1 MKKVAI
7 YYRVSTER
15 QDFAS
20 QQLAVEQWIEELP
33 EDKKPS
39 VIKVFKDEGISGK
52 TVNRPGFQDMLKLP
66 TNMKSTPLSVTNW
79 IVSVGMQL
87 PQSVIY

>member
-52 TVNRPGFQDMLKLP
+52 TVNRPGFQDML
-66 TNMKSTPLSVTNW
+66 TAYNMKSTPLSVTNW